1 MLESPV
7 SAIASQDTLAP
18 DSPVRHVPT
27 WLLPACGAS
36 LVVVSWSWSVLL
48 TIMAVRVWNWYGQ
61 WPRYGRPEGHRT
73 PFGGLYDAVSWAMG
87 ASMIA
92 MALGVLYLAA
102 AAWLRRPRLGL
113 FVLAAIVAGNW
124 AVHLMIHD
132 AVFDAFP
139 TGRLLDWYLD

>member
-7 SAIASQDTLAP
+7 SAIASQDKLAP
-18 DSPVRHVPT
+18 DTPVRHVPT
-27 WLLPACGAS
+27 WLLPACGAC
-36 LVVVSWSWSVLL
+36 LVVVSWSWS
-48 TIMAVRVWNWYGQ
+48 
-61 WPRYGRPEGHRT
+61 
-73 PFGGLYDAVSWAMG
+73 
-87 ASMIA
+87 
-92 MALGVLYLAA
+92 VLYLAA

-113 FVLAAIVAGNW
+113 FVLAAVVAGNW